1 MDANNQQ
8 IQAYQPQTTKS
19 LEHIFPKG
27 LLNQEAI
34 NELKKLIENEQKI
47 NREDLHYKTI
57 DTKKDRV

>member
-8 IQAYQPQTTKS
+8 IQAYQPQTKS

>member
-1 MDANNQQ
+1 MVPFPA
-8 IQAYQPQTTKS
+8 TS
-19 LEHIFPKG
+19 HIFPKG